1 MPKTDPFD
9 TYPDRYDVWYDEH
22 RAACRSELDAL
33 RALLPESGE
42 GLDIG
47 VDTGRFAALLG
58 LDFGVDPSPEM
69 RRRARW
75 RGIAVRDGVA
85 EALPYRADRFDR
97 ALMTTTLCYL
107 DDPLR
112 AFREAHRVLRPGGAL
127 VVGFIDRDHPLGR
140 RYARSDSPFYE
151 EASFHSV
158 SGVLDG
164 LDTAGFEGLTTRQT
178 LFTADPGALDH
189 PASVREGY
197 GDGGF
202 VAVRGRT
209 PE

>member
-1 MPKTDPFD
+1 MPKTAPFD
-9 TYPDRYDVWYDEH
+9 EYPDRYDAWYDEH

-47 VDTGRFAALLG
+47 VGTGRLAALLG

-69 RRRARW
+69 RRRAHR
-75 RGIAVRDGVA
+75 RGITVRDGVA
-85 EALPYRADRFDR
+85 EALPYREDRFDE

-107 DDPLR
+107 DDPPR
-112 AFREAHRVLRPGGAL
+112 AFREAHRVLRPGGTL
-127 VVGFIDRDHPLGR
+127 VVGFIDRDHPLGQ

-151 EASFHSV
+151 NVSFHTV
-158 SGVLDG
+158 PEVLDL
-164 LDTAGFEGLTTRQT
+164 LDTAGFESLTTRQT
-178 LFTADPGALDH
+178 LFTDAPGALDR
-189 PASVREGY
+189 PDPVTEGY
-197 GDGGF
+197 GNGGF